1 MNPVDHPLG
10 GGRGKSKSKKHPVS
24 PTGILAKGKRTRS
37 NPRTDKFIRTSRHA
51 AKGRG
56 R

>member
-24 PTGILAKGKRTRS
+24 PTGVLAKGKKTHK
-37 NPRTDKFIRTSRHA
+37 NQQTDKFIRTSRHV
-51 AKGRG
+51 AKQRK
-56 R
+56 